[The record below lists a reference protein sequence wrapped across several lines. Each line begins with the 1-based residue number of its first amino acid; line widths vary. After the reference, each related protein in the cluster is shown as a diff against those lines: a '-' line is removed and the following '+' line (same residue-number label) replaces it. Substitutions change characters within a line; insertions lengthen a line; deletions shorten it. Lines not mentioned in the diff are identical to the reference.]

1 MRTAQIFSLS
11 PSKLSSCIPLAK
23 TSSLCSMRKAFGAD
37 VMFRLHRLE
46 IWRNAETV
54 YGERT
59 GPNLGLSPP
68 NRTLPL
74 SAVMAGAARTGP
86 KLGLSPPNRTLPASA
101 TLAGVARISMVIFSS
116 CDCIDSLHQRRHQ
129 WRRFDAT
136 LCTEKACIISGYCM
150 TARPL
155 AHEHSRRLCE
165 VALHKTLK
173 TVC

>member
-1 MRTAQIFSLS
+1 MAQPILKWYLATNSQIRPRIGVRCECTVGAIRPTDTGVAPPRAALFAGRTRSRLTS
-11 PSKLSSCIPLAK
+11 PRAVTKSYA
-23 TSSLCSMRKAFGAD
+23 RK
-37 VMFRLHRLE
+37 
-46 IWRNAETV
+46 
-54 YGERT
+54 
-59 GPNLGLSPP
+59 
-68 NRTLPL
+68 
-74 SAVMAGAARTGP
+74 MAGAARTGP
-86 KLGLSPPNRTLPASA
+86 RLGLSPPNRTLPASA

-136 LCTEKACIISGYCM
+136 LCTEKACMVSGYCM